1 MSAHSRRSTLY
12 GPHAV
17 LHRHRRPA
25 TARPNPREVVMKPS
39 PKQLVKGGQGRTAE
53 DVRISSEAALVAAM
67 TCGLVALIVVLGHV
81 AGWLQ

>member
-1 MSAHSRRSTLY
+1 
-12 GPHAV
+12 
-17 LHRHRRPA
+17 
-25 TARPNPREVVMKPS
+25 MKPS

-67 TCGLVALIVVLGHV
+67 TCGLIALIVVMGHV